1 MLKMK
6 KELIPLLLSTTLVII
21 TFLIVLSTHYIVDYK
36 FYLGVLLLLN
46 SIIFYFINK
55 RIYRY
60 SFGATLIL
68 GVFGII
74 NFFYLD
80 LNIGFAGFGFN
91 LIFIILSLSF
101 LFLDKNVMDR
111 VFPKKLQDDSET
123 SSYNKISETMVKRFE
138 GKYSKRNLNELE
150 KIIESND
157 YTEEAKIAAKNLI
170 KKSQAGTL

>member
-1 MLKMK
+1 MK
-6 KELIPLLLSTTLVII
+6 KELIPLLLSTILVIT

-36 FYLGVLLLLN
+36 FYIGVLLLLN
-46 SIIFYFINK
+46 SIIFYFSNK

-91 LIFIILSLSF
+91 LIFIILTILF
-101 LFLDKNVMDR
+101 LFLDKNIMNK
-111 VFPKKLQDDSET
+111 VFPKKLQDDSEI
-123 SSYNKISETMVKRFE
+123 SSSPQISETMVKRFE
-138 GKYSKRNLNELE
+138 GKYAQRNINELE

-157 YTEEAKIAAKNLI
+157 YTKEAKIAAKNLI
-170 KKSQAGTL
+170 KKSQEYTP